1 MIWKEAI
8 VPLLC
13 PEVTTQVVL
22 AVKALLRPNRDISLL
37 LSPLKL
43 GVLKPALKIRACH
56 TKERVNKEL

>member
-13 PEVTTQVVL
+13 PEVITQVVL

-43 GVLKPALKIRACH
+43 GVLKLAVGTYSRL
-56 TKERVNKEL
+56 